1 VIASVRW
8 LRILCWALVIL
19 TVISAV
25 VSVLLSLGI
34 LLPFNDAAD
43 LVDRLEANR
52 ASDTSAFPVLF
63 LGWAATAG
71 VFLVAAL
78 LGAALRPWAAAV
90 PPRDTMTVLFVV
102 AGVIGVG
109 ANLLSIGLGEAA
121 TAGYC
126 DCGYRAEEII
136 AQNYALNAGRAAT
149 DWLSIGAV
157 TLVGLG
163 VAVAGRL
170 VAVSSAWR
178 ILSYLIALVLIVAV
192 MLRALASFV
201 LIEAIDPFQIS
212 SLATAFAAGILV
224 PIWAILLAGG
234 IRDRRLDAGEPA
246 ITTA

>member
-8 LRILCWALVIL
+8 LRMLCWALVIL

-25 VSVLLSLGI
+25 VSVLLALGV
-34 LLPFNDAAD
+34 LLPFHDAAD

-71 VFLVAAL
+71 VFLIAAL

-90 PPRDTMTVLFVV
+90 PLRDTMTVLFVV
-102 AGVIGVG
+102 AGVVGVA
-109 ANLLSIGLGEAA
+109 ANLLSMGLGEAA

-126 DCGYRAEEII
+126 DCGYRTEEII
-136 AQNYALNAGRAAT
+136 AQNYALNVGRAAS

-163 VAVAGRL
+163 VAAAGRL
-170 VAVSSAWR
+170 IAVSSLWR
-178 ILSYLIALVLIVAV
+178 NLSYLIAIVLVLAAA
-192 MLRALASFV
+192 LRAVAAFV
-201 LIEAIDPFQIS
+201 VIEVIDPFQIS
-212 SLATAFAAGILV
+212 ALATALAAGILV
-224 PIWAILLAGG
+224 PIWAILLARGIGG
-234 IRDRRLDAGEPA
+234 REPSDAQPA
-246 ITTA
+246 MSAA

>member
-1 VIASVRW
+1 
-8 LRILCWALVIL
+8 LCSALVIL

-25 VSVLLSLGI
+25 VSVLLALGI

-52 ASDTSAFPVLF
+52 ASDTSAFPLLF

-90 PPRDTMTVLFVV
+90 PLRDTMTVLFVV

-109 ANLLSIGLGEAA
+109 ANLLSIGLGEAG

-136 AQNYALNAGRAAT
+136 GQNYALNVGRAAT

-157 TLVGLG
+157 TLVGF
-163 VAVAGRL
+163 AVAGAGRL
-170 VAVSSAWR
+170 IAVSSVWR
-178 ILSYLIALVLIVAV
+178 SLSYLIAIVLILAA
-192 MLRALASFV
+192 MLRALAAF
-201 LIEAIDPFQIS
+201 LFIEAIDPFLIS

-224 PIWAILLAGG
+224 PIWAILLATGL
-234 IRDRRLDAGEPA
+234 RDRGLDAGEPA
-246 ITTA
+246 IATE

>member
-1 VIASVRW
+1 V
-8 LRILCWALVIL
+8 LVVL

-25 VSVLLSLGI
+25 VSVLLALGV

-52 ASDTSAFPVLF
+52 GSDTSAFPVLF

-90 PPRDTMTVLFVV
+90 PLRDTMTVLFVV
-102 AGVIGVG
+102 AGVIGIG
-109 ANLLSIGLGEAA
+109 ANLLSIGLGQAA

-126 DCGYRAEEII
+126 DCGYRTEELI
-136 AQNYALNAGRAAT
+136 AQNYALNVGRAAS

-163 VAVAGRL
+163 VAAAGRII
-170 VAVSSAWR
+170 AVSSLWR
-178 ILSYLIALVLIVAV
+178 NLSYLIAIVLVLAAV
-192 MLRALASFV
+192 LRAVAAFV
-201 LIEAIDPFQIS
+201 FIEAIDPSQIS
-212 SLATAFAAGILV
+212 SLATALAAGILV
-224 PIWAILLAGG
+224 PIWAVLLARG
-234 IRDRRLDAGEPA
+234 ITDPEPQPA
-246 ITTA
+246 

>member
-8 LRILCWALVIL
+8 LRMLCWALVIL

-25 VSVLLSLGI
+25 VSVLLALGV

-90 PPRDTMTVLFVV
+90 PLRDTMTVLLVV
-102 AGVIGVG
+102 AGIVGVV
-109 ANLLSIGLGEAA
+109 ANLVSMGLGEAA

-126 DCGYRAEEII
+126 DCGYRTEEII
-136 AQNYALNAGRAAT
+136 AQNYALNVGRAAS

-163 VAVAGRL
+163 VAAAGR
-170 VAVSSAWR
+170 VVTVSSLWR
-178 ILSYLIALVLIVAV
+178 TLSYLIAIVLILAAV
-192 MLRALASFV
+192 LRALAAFV

-212 SLATAFAAGILV
+212 ALATALAAGVLV
-224 PIWAILLAGG
+224 PIWAILLARG
-234 IRDRRLDAGEPA
+234 IGDRDSTVAEPA
-246 ITTA
+246 VSAA

>member
-1 VIASVRW
+1 MIASVRW
-8 LRILCWALVIL
+8 LRMLCWALVIL

-25 VSVLLSLGI
+25 VSVLLALGI
-34 LLPFNDAAD
+34 LLPFHDAAD

-52 ASDTSAFPVLF
+52 GSDTSAFPVLF

-90 PPRDTMTVLFVV
+90 PQRDTMTVLLVV
-102 AGVIGVG
+102 AGVIGIG

-136 AQNYALNAGRAAT
+136 AQNYALNVGRAAT

-170 VAVSSAWR
+170 IAVSSLWR
-178 ILSYLIALVLIVAV
+178 NLSYVIAIVLVLAA
-192 MLRALASFV
+192 MLRALAAFV
-201 LIEAIDPFQIS
+201 FIEAIDPFQIS
-212 SLATAFAAGILV
+212 SLATALAAGILV
-224 PIWAILLAGG
+224 PIWAILLARG
-234 IRDRRLDAGEPA
+234 IGEHEPA
-246 ITTA
+246 VTEPAVAAI